1 MANIIEV
8 EVPDIGDFKDVPVID
23 VLVSP
28 GDRVTTEQPLITL
41 ESDKASMDVPS
52 PLDGVVKE
60 HQTQGR
66 GQSLARVAHSHRR
79 NRSGARRRCPQGE
92 GQGGRSLVW
101 RGCADRRLWC
111 RSRRLRGD

>member
-60 HQTQGR
+60 ILVRDGSEVEE
-66 GQSLARVAHSHRR
+66 GQILVRLDDTVTRSSLGVLRAQFDENV
-79 NRSGARRRCPQGE
+79 ARR
-92 GQGGRSLVW
+92 
-101 RGCADRRLWC
+101 A
-111 RSRRLRGD
+111 RLRGVLLRLR